1 MVSLPRP
8 PAAALPQLAAR
19 ACPGDGLVV
28 LFFPCNQ
35 FCDEEPGSAADIA
48 AFYVEQHGLPASSLM
63 ERGDVNGDETQDVY
77 TFLRA
82 AQLPNQTAAEP
93 IEWNYSKF
101 IVGRDGQVLGR
112 YNQQVAVSALE
123 EQITSLL

>member
-1 MVSLPRP
+1 M
-8 PAAALPQLAAR
+8 
-19 ACPGDGLVV
+19 

-63 ERGDVNGDETQDVY
+63 ERGDVNGDETQGVY
-77 TFLRA
+77 KFLRA

-101 IVGRDGQVLGR
+101 TVGRDGQVLGR
-112 YNQQVAVSALE
+112 YNQQVAVAALE